1 MEKKYCCTV
10 GQTVQ
15 KAYLGN
21 VCKQKAQTYCNRH
34 ENGTIKTER
43 IVRYRHF
50 KYQLKSHH
58 NVLLCVYVYFLFFFG
73 LFGILFFYFYFVG
86 MLDTVCRL
94 QS

>member
-10 GQTVQ
+10 GRTVQ

-43 IVRYRHF
+43 
-50 KYQLKSHH
+50 
-58 NVLLCVYVYFLFFFG
+58 NVKIQTL
-73 LFGILFFYFYFVG
+73 
-86 MLDTVCRL
+86 
-94 QS
+94 